1 MEITRKGKFITDF
14 YGGKAYLS
22 GDEIVKNWLESQ
34 SDRLLHP
41 RYRELKSAIGNESK
55 LEDILSVFNTN
66 GDGEPVIGNWMLFEC
81 SMTAAKLSGTWSK
94 FMVSADQ
101 WENSIQFTPVHAVL
115 KQNGKLIKEPQGVEV
130 YTISLKKPP
139 RSFFKAYQ
147 IIKAGATF
155 KVTLGFP
162 DDLCTSVEGKGQN
175 KIFKP
180 DPKQSKECIMTVMDK
195 MGDVGLG
202 AYRRR
207 FGKFEWVS

>member
-41 RYRELKSAIGNESK
+41 RYRELKSAIGNETK

-66 GDGEPVIGNWMLFEC
+66 GNGEPIIGNWMFFEC

-94 FMVSADQ
+94 FTVSADQ
-101 WENSIQFTPVHAVL
+101 WENSVQFTPVHVTL
-115 KQNGKLIKEPQGVEV
+115 KQNGKLIKEPHGVEV
-130 YTISLKKPP
+130 YTISLKREK

-147 IIKAGATF
+147 VIKSGAMF
-155 KVTLGFP
+155 ECKISFP
-162 DDLCTSVEGKGQN
+162 DDFCTTPEGKGKD

-180 DPKQSKECIMTVMDK
+180 DPKRSKECVMMVMDK
-195 MGDVGLG
+195 MGDIGLG